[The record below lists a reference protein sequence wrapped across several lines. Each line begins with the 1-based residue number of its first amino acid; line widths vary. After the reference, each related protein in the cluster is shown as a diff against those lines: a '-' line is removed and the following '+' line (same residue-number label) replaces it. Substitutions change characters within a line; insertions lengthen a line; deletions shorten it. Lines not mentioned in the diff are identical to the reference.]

1 MSNFDITI
9 FSLEWIRM
17 WILEPVRLI
26 ARVVA
31 LQTNKRF
38 LSAVNSR
45 VGFQIEKFG
54 TRLAALIAIVI
65 FLYIRMNLVDFG
77 HHGKF

>member
-38 LSAVNSR
+38 LSAVNSPM
-45 VGFQIEKFG
+45 GFQIEKFG